1 MVQNIA
7 LWLGSG
13 LLGYAIWAFVWRGE
27 NGFPFKTQKPQHLIF
42 LLIFLAVGWFGLAY
56 WFMHFYR
63 RLWNG

>member
-27 NGFPFKTQKPQHLIF
+27 DGFPFKTEKGSHLIF